1 MSDTYAKGTDG
12 RAESGSDGPVRLR
25 HHFTGAVQSRG
36 FRYSCVKASGRAH
49 VTGYVENQQ
58 DGTVV
63 AETQG
68 TLRQQEAFLRRLSA
82 IMPGYGTEWRD
93 RQSRLPLVEGEDTFS
108 VRG

>member
-1 MSDTYAKGTDG
+1 MNSVHVGGAAG
-12 RAESGSDGPVRLR
+12 RVGSLSDGPVRLQ

-36 FRYSCVKASGRAH
+36 FRYACVKASGKAH
-49 VTGYVENQQ
+49 VTGYVENRP

-68 TLRQQEAFLRRLSA
+68 TPRQQEAFLRKLSML
-82 IMPGYGTEWRD
+82 MPGYGMEWQD
-93 RQSRLPLVEGEDTFS
+93 EQARLPLVEDDGPFS

>member
-1 MSDTYAKGTDG
+1 MSDTYAKGG
-12 RAESGSDGPVRLR
+12 VGKAEPSSDDSVRLR

-36 FRYSCVKASGRAH
+36 FRYSCVKASGKTH
-49 VTGYVENQQ
+49 VTGYVENQT

-68 TLRQQEAFLRRLSA
+68 TPRQQEAFLRRLA
-82 IMPGYGTEWRD
+82 TIMSGYGTEWHD
-93 RQSRLPLVEGEDTFS
+93 EQTRLSLVEGEVGFF

>member
-1 MSDTYAKGTDG
+1 M
-12 RAESGSDGPVRLR
+12 RLR

-36 FRYSCVKASGRAH
+36 FRYSCIKASGKAH
-49 VTGYVENQQ
+49 VTGHVENQQ

-68 TLRQQEAFLRRLSA
+68 TSRQQEAFLRRLSA
-82 IMPGYGTEWRD
+82 IMPGYGTEWHD
-93 RQSRLPLVEGEDTFS
+93 RQSSLPLVEDELSFS

>member
-1 MSDTYAKGTDG
+1 MNDTYVKGDV
-12 RAESGSDGPVRLR
+12 AMELSSDDPVRLR

-36 FRYSCVKASGRAH
+36 FRYSCVKASGKAH
-49 VTGYVENQQ
+49 VTGYVENQA

-82 IMPGYGTEWRD
+82 IMPGYGAEWHD
-93 RQSRLPLVEGEDTFS
+93 EQTRLPLVEGEAIFS